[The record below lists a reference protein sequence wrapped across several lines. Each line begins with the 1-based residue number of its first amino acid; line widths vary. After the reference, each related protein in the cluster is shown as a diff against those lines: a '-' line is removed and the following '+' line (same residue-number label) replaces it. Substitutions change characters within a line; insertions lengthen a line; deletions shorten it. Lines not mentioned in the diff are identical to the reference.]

1 MYKEYTLICIYIYIQ
16 THISILLDRMK
27 LTLSKS

>member
-1 MYKEYTLICIYIYIQ
+1 MYKEYTLICIYIQ
-16 THISILLDRMK
+16 THISILLDRLK